1 MLGEARTAVAARPAM
16 AVAVASRGVC
26 GGAWQWLVV
35 PGRAGSCIQ
44 GAR

>member
-1 MLGEARTAVAARPAM
+1 MLGEARTAVAARSAM
-16 AVAVASRGVC
+16 VVAVASRGVC

-35 PGRAGSCIQ
+35 LVRAGSCIQ